1 MLVFWRDWRSSLD
14 DPGFLW
20 NTLHCFSTVY
30 EIAEDGSAMPACTK
44 CKKCLTWLSRTLVTL
59 ILQDSDAL
67 HALHDLIDDAGTD
80 QLIPASPELR
90 NAGPRNAA
98 TFR

>member
-1 MLVFWRDWRSSLD
+1 M
-14 DPGFLW
+14 
-20 NTLHCFSTVY
+20 
-30 EIAEDGSAMPACTK
+30 
-44 CKKCLTWLSRTLVTL
+44 TL